1 MALFKTNDAIA
12 LSASVAYEVGMD
24 YNKVIKNPMILA
36 EKASYQVGGK
46 LLQPMINDFMPK
58 FLKDKEDFLYLKSN
72 QEHLTTGL
80 LCFAHNYWGKNNNWK
95 QSAKQGA
102 IEGVSSLVGE
112 QIRKS
117 LSTNP
122 NINLKDE
129 III

>member
-12 LSASVAYEVGMD
+12 LSASMAYEVGMD
-24 YNKVIKNPMILA
+24 YKKVVNNPMILV
-36 EKASYQVGGK
+36 EKVSYQVGGK
-46 LLQPMINDFMPK
+46 LLQPLINDFLPQ
-58 FLKDKEDFLYLKSN
+58 FVKDKGDFLYLRSN

-80 LCFAHNYWGKNNNWK
+80 LCFAHNYWGKNNNMK

-122 NINLKDE
+122 NIKLKDE

>member
-12 LSASVAYEVGMD
+12 LSASMAYEVGMD
-24 YNKVIKNPMILA
+24 YKKVVNNPMILV
-36 EKASYQVGGK
+36 EKVSYQVGGK
-46 LLQPMINDFMPK
+46 LLQPLINDFLPQ
-58 FLKDKEDFLYLKSN
+58 FVKDKGDFLYLRSN
-72 QEHLTTGL
+72 QEHLTTSL
-80 LCFAHNYWGKNNNWK
+80 LCFAHNYWGKNNNMK

-122 NINLKDE
+122 NIKLKDE